1 VSYRTILLHLDN
13 GTDNDRR
20 IDAAVQLAVA
30 HDAHLIA
37 LHAPAPLYLQWSP
50 ETGLR
55 DELAA
60 RRRQEDD
67 ARAEQAFSRFEAA
80 AAKAGLGKR
89 EVRQGR
95 GEPRELL
102 SLHARY
108 ADLVVMGQADP
119 KADGSREAASIVE
132 DVILSCGRP
141 VLLVPYVGLLQ
152 PIGRHV
158 LVAWDASREAARAVS
173 DALPLIEKAAKVSV
187 VSVDAKPSATGH
199 GQLPGADLGL
209 FLARHRIEV
218 QVDHLTSAGISVGD
232 VLLNHASDRNA
243 DLIVMGCYGHTRLRE
258 LVLGGATRT
267 LLQTTPV
274 PLLMAH

>member
-1 VSYRTILLHLDN
+1 MSYRTILLHLDN
-13 GTDNDRR
+13 GSDNDRR

-37 LHAPAPLYLQWSP
+37 IHAPAPLYLQWSP

-55 DELAA
+55 EELAA
-60 RRRQEDD
+60 RHRQEDE
-67 ARAEQAFSRFEAA
+67 AMAKAAFERFEAA
-80 AAKAGLGKR
+80 AAKAGLGRR
-89 EVRQGR
+89 ETRQAHGD
-95 GEPRELL
+95 PRELL
-102 SLHARY
+102 TVHARY

-119 KADGSREAASIVE
+119 AADGSREAASIVE

-141 VLLVPYVGLLQ
+141 VMVVPYIGLLQ
-152 PIGRHV
+152 PVGRHV
-158 LVAWDASREAARAVS
+158 MVAWDASREAARAVS
-173 DALPLIEKAAKVSV
+173 DALPLLEKAGKVSV
-187 VSVDAKPSATGH
+187 VSVDAKPSSSGH

-218 QVDHLTSAGISVGD
+218 QVDHLKSGGLGIGD

>member
-13 GTDNDRR
+13 DTDNDRR

-37 LHAPAPLYLQWSP
+37 VHAPAPLYLQWSP

-55 DELAA
+55 EELAA
-60 RRRQEDD
+60 RRRQEDE
-67 ARAEQAFSRFEAA
+67 ALANAAFTRFETLAT
-80 AAKAGLGKR
+80 KAGLGRR
-89 EVRQGR
+89 EVRKAH
-95 GEPRELL
+95 GEPRDLL
-102 SLHARY
+102 TVHARY

-119 KADGSREAASIVE
+119 KAGGSREAASIVE

-141 VLLVPYVGLLQ
+141 VLVVPFIGLLQ

-158 LVAWDASREAARAVS
+158 MVAWDASREAARAVS
-173 DALPLIEKAAKVSV
+173 DALPLLEKAGKVSV
-187 VSVDAKPSATGH
+187 VSVDAKPSTSGH
-199 GQLPGADLGL
+199 GPQPGADLGL
-209 FLARHRIEV
+209 YLARHRVEV
-218 QVDHLTSAGISVGD
+218 QVDHVVSGGIDVGN